1 MAEGRTPRSRRWSDI
16 ADEEDEEMAISE
28 AFSKRSYSDVVKDGS
43 PSPVRAASPEVLQRG
58 GASSSRPQAVR
69 RLASVVSRPVP
80 PRVAGGG
87 AQQGHGGAQLGHGG
101 RRGPLPKR
109 QRHRAPLPSF
119 VVPPG
124 VPAGFDGL
132 CFNCAEPGHVA
143 GMCTGPRR
151 CLNCK
156 SENHVARNCTLP
168 VAPVAGDVAVGA
180 PPPPRGGPPPQARLP
195 APVVDCLPDAG
206 AQGERYRIPAR
217 QRLGARG
224 GSPPPPPPP
233 ALQGRLG
240 DRGAPATETPYER
253 GLRVER
259 AIRAEP
265 PLRPEERAQ
274 GLGFRDREAVREQML
289 RGAAL
294 RSVAEIVAEVEEARP
309 ARERGIIYRTQEVEG
324 AERALRWGLVA
335 FVSGTRRLVSGA
347 AASAAILERFPELD
361 GHFSVHTFWPAEL
374 LLVFDS
380 RAKRDT
386 LLTSAANPFD
396 GRDFSLRF
404 GVWNRQ
410 LQATRR
416 CFRYRVHLEVVGVP
430 PIAWSMDTA
439 KTILG
444 SSGWVERLGSETASR
459 ADLGTF
465 CITAWTG
472 DLASLP
478 RSKKLWL
485 AEPLR
490 FGGDGDD
497 LLLPVEALVPEEV
510 ALLAYEADVHIVRV
524 EDTVAADTRSSNSSA
539 PGPGPDDGDAGEFDS
554 SRRQGPP
561 PDDRRQP
568 PASRGEPAAARGHR
582 WRGGAERRV
591 ALGRTTS
598 VLPWPS
604 VPVDDGAP
612 RLAVAAPVCTYEGWQ
627 REPRVLEQRPVEPA
641 AALARGG
648 DDISVGG
655 FEGFDLE
662 SNRAPSSRSV
672 HDSSSSSASI
682 QPSSPRGWPEAQPVL
697 WATDG
702 DPLSPR
708 GPLSPTGSL
717 SATPPAVVRAVE
729 VEEGEIVEDGIDCRL
744 PPAQAPTLATQTPPP
759 VVTPAATPTPV
770 VTPAATPTGSGS
782 VDLRCGLAAFR
793 EKCRLKRASLLPR
806 PPPRKPRKKR
816 SPPSVVRRSARVAG
830 RFSSGGSIKMQ
841 QRILIHQL
849 GIAREGEVIGEDALQ
864 AYLRF
869 FNEKPMTA
877 DHLAACLAL
886 FGWLPEALPVA
897 EDELVV

>member
-28 AFSKRSYSDVVKDGS
+28 ASSKRSYSDVVKDGS
-43 PSPVRAASPEVLQRG
+43 PSPARAASPEILQWG

-69 RLASVVSRPVP
+69 RLASVVTRPVP
-80 PRVAGGG
+80 PRAAGGG
-87 AQQGHGGAQLGHGG
+87 AQQGHGG
-101 RRGPLPKR
+101 RRGPQPKR
-109 QRHRAPLPSF
+109 QCHRAPLPSY

-124 VPAGFDGL
+124 VPAGFAGL

-143 GMCTGPRR
+143 GMCTGPQR

-168 VAPVAGDVAVGA
+168 VAPVAGEVAVGA
-180 PPPPRGGPPPQARLP
+180 PPPPRGGPPPQACPP
-195 APVVDCLPDAG
+195 APAVDRLPDAG

-217 QRLGARG
+217 QRLGTRG

-240 DRGAPATETPYER
+240 DRGEAAGAGRSVPFAPATETPYER

-259 AIRAEP
+259 DIRAEP
-265 PLRPEERAQ
+265 PLRLEERAE
-274 GLGFRDREAVREQML
+274 GRSFLDREAVREQVL
-289 RGAAL
+289 RGPAL
-294 RSVAEIVAEVEEARP
+294 RSVAELVAEVEDARP

-361 GHFSVHTFWPAEL
+361 GHFSVHAFWPAEL

-380 RAKRDT
+380 RAMRDT

-410 LQATRR
+410 LQATWR
-416 CFRYRVHLEVVGVP
+416 CFRYQVHLEVVGVP

-444 SSGWVERLGSETASR
+444 SSGWVKRLGSETASR

-465 CITAWTG
+465 CITAWTD

-478 RSKKLWL
+478 RSKQLWL

-490 FGGDGDD
+490 FGGDDDD

-510 ALLAYEADVHIVRV
+510 ALLAYDADVHIVRV

-539 PGPGPDDGDAGEFDS
+539 PGPGPDGGNAGGFDS

-568 PASRGEPAAARGHR
+568 PASRGEPSVARGLR

-591 ALGRTTS
+591 ALGHTTS

-612 RLAVAAPVCTYEGWQ
+612 RLAAAAPVRTYD
-627 REPRVLEQRPVEPA
+627 VE
-641 AALARGG
+641 
-648 DDISVGG
+648 
-655 FEGFDLE
+655 
-662 SNRAPSSRSV
+662 
-672 HDSSSSSASI
+672 
-682 QPSSPRGWPEAQPVL
+682 
-697 WATDG
+697 
-702 DPLSPR
+702 
-708 GPLSPTGSL
+708 L
-717 SATPPAVVRAVE
+717 SATPPAVVRADEIEEGDIVE
-729 VEEGEIVEDGIDCRL
+729 VGVDSR
-744 PPAQAPTLATQTPPP
+744 PPPVQAPIPSAQTPPP
-759 VVTPAATPTPV
+759 VVTPV
-770 VTPAATPTGSGS
+770 ATPTGSSS

-806 PPPRKPRKKR
+806 PPPRKLRKKR
-816 SPPSVVRRSARVAG
+816 SPPSMVRRSARVAG
-830 RFSSGGSIKMQ
+830 RFASGGSIKMQ

-849 GIAREGEVIGEDALQ
+849 GIAREGEVISDDALQ

-869 FNEKPMTA
+869 FNEKPLTA